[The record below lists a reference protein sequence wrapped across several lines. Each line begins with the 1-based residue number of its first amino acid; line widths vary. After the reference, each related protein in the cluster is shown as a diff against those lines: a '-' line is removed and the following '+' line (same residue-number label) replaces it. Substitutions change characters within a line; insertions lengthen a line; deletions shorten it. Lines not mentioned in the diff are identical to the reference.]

1 MIGDVLFYGVIIG
14 IAVVSGIGLGVS
26 AMFIIYGV
34 TSNSVW
40 RRLRH
45 HYRPFLWYLGM
56 DWPEIKRTYKRAFM
70 FYYGRSLPESL
81 PSMEPSESPDGGL
94 LDESG
99 DVPPGS
105 SLPLS
110 RPTEE
115 P

>member
-1 MIGDVLFYGVIIG
+1 MIGDVLFYGVVIG
-14 IAVVSGIGLGVS
+14 IAAVSGIGLGVS
-26 AMFIIYGV
+26 AMLVIYGV

-45 HYRPFLWYLGM
+45 HYRPFLWYLGL

-70 FYYGRSLPESL
+70 FYYGRSLPESQ
-81 PSMEPSESPDGGL
+81 PQTQQAESSDGGL

-105 SLPLS
+105 SLPMSELTKA
-110 RPTEE
+110 P
-115 P
+115 

>member
-1 MIGDVLFYGVIIG
+1 MIGDVLFYGVVIG
-14 IAVVSGIGLGVS
+14 IAAMSGIGLGVS
-26 AMFIIYGV
+26 AMLIIYGV

-70 FYYGRSLPESL
+70 LYYGRSLPESQPL
-81 PSMEPSESPDGGL
+81 MQPSESSDGGL

-99 DVPPGS
+99 DVPPGA
-105 SLPLS
+105 SLPMS
-110 RPTEE
+110 AQTEA